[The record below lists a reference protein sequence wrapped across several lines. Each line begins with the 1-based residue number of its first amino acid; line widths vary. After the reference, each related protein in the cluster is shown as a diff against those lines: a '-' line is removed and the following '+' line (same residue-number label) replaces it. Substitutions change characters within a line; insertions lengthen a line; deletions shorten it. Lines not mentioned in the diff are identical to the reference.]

1 MHPSHMMRSGLIA
14 VAAFAVLVFGP
25 ANAQEIGES
34 HLAAAR
40 AAVNAIESTDQF
52 DNILLNAA
60 TQVKADLIG
69 NNPNLQ
75 TEISDMVDDAALSLA
90 PRRSDLENEVAR
102 VYAKLF
108 TEQELTQVAEFYGSE
123 AGRKLL
129 RQGPLATRE
138 TLAAAEIWTNGIIR
152 DLRVKS
158 VNGMAALMPEGGVA
172 APVTDPAATP
182 APVTGAAGTPAG
194 SSSTQ

>member
-1 MHPSHMMRSGLIA
+1 MRSGLIA
-14 VAAFAVLVFGP
+14 VAAFAALAFGQ
-25 ANAQEIGES
+25 ARAQEIGES

-40 AAVNAIESTDQF
+40 SAVNAIESTDQF

-75 TEISDMVDDAALSLA
+75 TEISDMVDNAALALA
-90 PRRSDLENEVAR
+90 PRRNDLENEIAR

-108 TEQELTQVAEFYGSE
+108 TEQELTEIAKFYDSE
-123 AGRKLL
+123 AGKKLL

-138 TLAAAEIWTNGIIR
+138 MLAAAEIWTNGIVR
-152 DLRVKS
+152 DLRVTS
-158 VNGMAALMPEGGVA
+158 VNGMANLMPETGAVA
-172 APVTDPAATP
+172 PTTDPSAASAPVASGAGD
-182 APVTGAAGTPAG
+182 APAGT
-194 SSSTQ
+194 STTQ

>member
-1 MHPSHMMRSGLIA
+1 MHPSQTMRSGLIA
-14 VAAFAVLVFGP
+14 VAAFALLAFAP
-25 ANAQEIGES
+25 AQAQEIGES

-40 AAVNAIESTDQF
+40 SAVNAIESTDQF

-75 TEISDMVDDAALSLA
+75 TEISDMVDEAALGLA
-90 PRRSDLENEVAR
+90 PRRNDLENEIAR

-108 TEQELTQVAEFYGSE
+108 TEQELTQIAEFYGSE
-123 AGRKLL
+123 AGKKLL

-138 TLAAAEIWTNGIIR
+138 MLAAAEVWTNGIVR
-152 DLRVKS
+152 DLRVTS
-158 VNGMAALMPEGGVA
+158 VNKMGDILQQNEAVA
-172 APVTDPAATP
+172 PTTDPASTP
-182 APVTGAAGTPAG
+182 APVTGAAEAPAG